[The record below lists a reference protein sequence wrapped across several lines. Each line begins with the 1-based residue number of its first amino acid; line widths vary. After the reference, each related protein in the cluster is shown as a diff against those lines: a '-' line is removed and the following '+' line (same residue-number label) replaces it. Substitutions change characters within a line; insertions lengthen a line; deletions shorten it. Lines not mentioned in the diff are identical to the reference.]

1 VPPAVQGIH
10 PHTWELKGKEK
21 STIIRQNVIE

>member
-1 VPPAVQGIH
+1 MGEGAVR
-10 PHTWELKGKEK
+10 HTWELKGKEK